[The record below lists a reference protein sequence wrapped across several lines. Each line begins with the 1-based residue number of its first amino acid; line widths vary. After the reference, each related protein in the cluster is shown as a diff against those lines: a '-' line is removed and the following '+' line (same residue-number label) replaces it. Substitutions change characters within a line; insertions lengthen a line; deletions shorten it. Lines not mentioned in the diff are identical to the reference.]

1 MSIGFDRDRER
12 NKRELTNSKNVKGKY
27 HVTIMLKEFLS
38 FAVHQERGTY
48 GLGYRLTLTRNSDN
62 ALLNKGNALN
72 NAKIIS
78 NNIDW
83 MLPTFKPNLE
93 QQNIIMNQIVKKMA
107 IRLRYIERSI
117 HVELR
122 YMYH

>member
-1 MSIGFDRDRER
+1 
-12 NKRELTNSKNVKGKY
+12 
-27 HVTIMLKEFLS
+27 MLKEFLS

-83 MLPTFKPNLE
+83 MLPTFRPNLE

-107 IRLRYIERSI
+107 IELRYIERSI

>member
-1 MSIGFDRDRER
+1 
-12 NKRELTNSKNVKGKY
+12 
-27 HVTIMLKEFLS
+27 MLKVFLN

-48 GLGYRLTLTRNSDN
+48 GPGYRLTLSRNSDN

-72 NAKIIS
+72 NAKIIC

-93 QQNIIMNQIVKKMA
+93 QQNVIMNQIEKKMA
-107 IRLRYIERSI
+107 IELRYIERSI

-122 YMYH
+122 YKYHYCIRQINI